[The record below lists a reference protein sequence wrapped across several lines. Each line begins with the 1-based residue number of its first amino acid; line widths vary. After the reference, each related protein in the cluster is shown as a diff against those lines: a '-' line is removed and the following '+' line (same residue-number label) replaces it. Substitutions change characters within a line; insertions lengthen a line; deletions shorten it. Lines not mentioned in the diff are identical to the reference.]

1 MPLCYRASPIR
12 LSRCADADRLC
23 GYSCIGKGA
32 SYRAIVL
39 SRYIVCIGA
48 GVLALVGVL
57 HQMSGSAPS
66 CNRAGGRAIWA
77 AGQQAA
83 GVSYR
88 AMHRAIG
95 QLLGVGQTGR
105 LRPCGTCR
113 TCGRLAG
120 IRSVAIARYGLPP
133 TRLCGVVV
141 IRGDVPAWYLAL
153 SRYHAEHAAGWQ
165 ASGVSYRAM
174 HRAIGAPM
182 RPCAGRLHRRRTAC
196 AVSRMHVRGGA
207 GAVCRNGIN
216 RAAVGVSYQAP
227 VIPPA
232 VGRELACCWVGL
244 RASAH
249 LARAVMLIHCAAID
263 LDCIAKGMASIG

>member
-1 MPLCYRASPIR
+1 
-12 LSRCADADRLC
+12 
-23 GYSCIGKGA
+23 
-32 SYRAIVL
+32 
-39 SRYIVCIGA
+39 
-48 GVLALVGVL
+48 
-57 HQMSGSAPS
+57 MSGRRGACGHAPPRRR
-66 CNRAGGRAIWA
+66 RAK
-77 AGQQAA
+77 
-83 GVSYR
+83 
-88 AMHRAIG
+88 
-95 QLLGVGQTGR
+95 
-105 LRPCGTCR
+105 CR

-174 HRAIGAPM
+174 HRAIGFLFHPRRLSAMGAIVLSGVSYRAVVLSGGSSHQRRPAGIRVSSRAMHRAISGVSYQAPAIPPAVGLGVSYRAMHRAIGALM

-232 VGRELACCWVGL
+232 VGRELVCCWVGL

>member
-105 LRPCGTCR
+105 LRPCAPAPAAR
-113 TCGRLAG
+113 EMPNMWPAGRHQVG
-120 IRSVAIARYGLPP
+120 R
-133 TRLCGVVV
+133 
-141 IRGDVPAWYLAL
+141 
-153 SRYHAEHAAGWQ
+153 
-165 ASGVSYRAM
+165 YRALWF
-174 HRAIGAPM
+174 A
-182 RPCAGRLHRRRTAC
+182 TA
-196 AVSRMHVRGGA
+196 
-207 GAVCRNGIN
+207 
-216 RAAVGVSYQAP
+216 Q
-227 VIPPA
+227 
-232 VGRELACCWVGL
+232 
-244 RASAH
+244 
-249 LARAVMLIHCAAID
+249 D
-263 LDCIAKGMASIG
+263 T